1 MMVKEKA
8 KDIGYDV
15 ELPKKTCNDV
25 NCPFHGKLPIRGKIL
40 EGVIVSDRMQ
50 GTAIVRRDY
59 LHFISKYE
67 RYEKRK
73 SRISAHNPVCVDAK
87 KGNKVR
93 IAECRPLSKTKHF
106 VVIEKIN

>member
-1 MMVKEKA
+1 MAKEKA

-15 ELPKKTCNDV
+15 ELPKKTCDDV